1 MTVEQ
6 IRVRMDEWFFNQG
19 IVGYKKILEHYG
31 EKVQTTH
38 DGIIVERRHL
48 EILADAFFTYYLKTY
63 SVAKREKK
71 IVRAL
76 HSRFKKGEGAAKR
89 LLNTRLNNT
98 KKSSDRYFK
107 ESTEGIKLGNVVD
120 LYRKEKKYIPE
131 MDNWINE
138 FIEMLHTSEIDEKL
152 TSNFFKAVHLTPYFG
167 QVSVLN
173 VTHNKKS
180 LKEQKNIFYSDFIYP
195 IFEEWSLYQALEDK
209 NKDKINSLLNNT
221 EYTLFN
227 PLKRAFKKMEIN
239 EMKEY
244 LQREIHKC
252 SLTDFPIALFSF
264 EEGIFSPLSLSLKNS
279 RNMSWNAN
287 NKNHLPISALAR
299 LIIFC
304 SQAGATDSQGK
315 SIFVHYGGSFDEI
328 YQTNKSYSDIKNPEK
343 TFDQIIFDL
352 VREQK
357 IKTDYLK
364 NHYIIYEYESD
375 YQSKKTLLDYMI
387 MTPNLMKLFS
397 DDGSLFNHMHYT
409 VKSEMIRY
417 LLQEIDPKQ
426 FITEQLRTKIKANYR
441 VFEVIQ
447 LTQIRHL
454 NQCYREVTH
463 VESSVEKRRVWALF
477 KSAEQVKHK
486 IGMKKAQGIAYRL
499 LNSVRSNDKNTFM
512 DTVMRVYIS
521 SDLEMPG
528 LLLEALHEERIDFAT
543 VGNAWIA
550 GLVSKPNDNSEG
562 VNNDE

>member
-6 IRVRMDEWFFNQG
+6 LRVRMDEWFFTQG
-19 IVGYKKILEHYG
+19 LVGYKKILEHYG

-38 DGIIVERRHL
+38 DGIIVEWRHL

-71 IVRAL
+71 IVLAL
-76 HSRFKKGEGAAKR
+76 HNRFKKGEGAAKR

-195 IFEEWSLYQALEDK
+195 IFEEWSLYQSLKDK
-209 NKDKINSLLNNT
+209 NKEKINSLLNNT

-239 EMKEY
+239 EMKEH
-244 LQREIHKC
+244 LHQEIHKC

-279 RNMSWNAN
+279 RNMSWHAN

-328 YQTNKSYSDIKNPEK
+328 YQTNKSYSDIKNTER
-343 TFDQIIFDL
+343 TFDQIVFDL

-357 IKTDYLK
+357 IKADYLK

-387 MTPNLMKLFS
+387 MTPNLMRLFS
-397 DDGSLFNHMHYT
+397 HDSSLFSYMHYT

-417 LLQEIDPKQ
+417 LLQEIDPRQ
-426 FITEQLRTKIKANYR
+426 FITEQLRTKIKANYP

-463 VESSVEKRRVWALF
+463 VESNVEKRRVWALF

-486 IGMKKAQGIAYRL
+486 IGAKKAQGIAYRL
-499 LNSVRSNDKNTFM
+499 LNSVRSNDRNTFM

-528 LLLEALHEERIDFAT
+528 LLLEALHEERMDFAT

-562 VNNDE
+562 ENNDE